1 MARKTS
7 LREFQQGV
15 AQRLRDLSSTKTV
28 TSKLGFQVGAEN
40 WFVNLADVSEVI
52 PLLTFI
58 PVPMTQSW
66 FRGISNVRGRLYS
79 ITDFSAFQGQSP
91 ILPGIDRRVILIHEK
106 LIEGAGLLVSR
117 MLGLRNPEQFIQK
130 EPGNDQNRPWIKAI
144 YKDASGIR
152 WHEIDLGI
160 LAREPRFLEVGI

>member
-15 AQRLRDLSSTKTV
+15 AQRLRDLSSTKAI

-79 ITDFSAFQGQSP
+79 ITDFSAFQGQPP
-91 ILPGIDRRVILIHEK
+91 IVPGIDRRVILIHEK

-117 MLGLRNPEQFIQK
+117 MLGLRSPEQFIQ
-130 EPGNDQNRPWIKAI
+130 EETGNDQARPWIKAI

-152 WHEIDLGI
+152 WQEIDLGI
-160 LAREPRFLEVGI
+160 LAREPRFLEVGT